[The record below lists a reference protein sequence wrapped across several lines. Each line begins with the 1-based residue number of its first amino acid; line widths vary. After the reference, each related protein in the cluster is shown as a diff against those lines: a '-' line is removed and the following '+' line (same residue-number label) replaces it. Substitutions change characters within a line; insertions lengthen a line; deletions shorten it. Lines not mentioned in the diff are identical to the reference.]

1 MPGPLFDFECEE
13 EDMLEYKAA
22 ELFGSHEQFRI
33 TRERTVRDEAPHTH
47 DFIEMVYIFSGTSRQ
62 WVDGQQFSVKR
73 GDMMFLG
80 YHQVHAFTVDS
91 PMEYVNILL
100 NPGFLSRQLVHEG
113 NIYEWLT
120 MAVSEDLEAGVG
132 AASPR
137 VTLPVEDMLEAEGII
152 GHMLEE
158 YQRRALGWQA
168 ALRGYLEVMLAK
180 LLRAMS
186 RTQER
191 QLSLSLM
198 PEVLGYIDAHLEEK
212 ITLSALAERCFY
224 HPSYFSRLFREKC
237 GMTLTEYVTKRRME
251 EAARLLEQTTMNVDQ
266 VAAQVGYSERKAFY
280 TAFRQWAGMPPG
292 AWRSS
297 RGKR

>member
-1 MPGPLFDFECEE
+1 
-13 EDMLEYKAA
+13 MLEYKAA

-33 TRERTVRDEAPHTH
+33 TRERTDRDEAPHTH
-47 DFIEMVYIFSGTSRQ
+47 DFIELVYIFSGSSRQ
-62 WVDGQQFSVKR
+62 WVDGQQFPAKR

-91 PMEYVNILL
+91 PIDYVNILL
-100 NPGFLSRQLVHEG
+100 HPGFVSRQLVHDG

-120 MAVSEDLEAGVG
+120 MAVSENLEAGLG
-132 AASPR
+132 GISPR
-137 VTLPVEDMLEAEGII
+137 ITLPVEDMLEAEGII

-158 YQRRALGWQA
+158 YRLRALGWQA
-168 ALRGYLEVMLAK
+168 ALRGYLEVLLAK

-186 RTQER
+186 RTEGR
-191 QLSLSLM
+191 RLSLSLM
-198 PEVLGYIDAHLEEK
+198 PEVLEYIDAHLEEK

-224 HPSYFSRLFREKC
+224 HPAYFSRLFREKC
-237 GMTLTEYVTKRRME
+237 GMTLTEYVTRRRME
-251 EAARLLEQTTMNVDQ
+251 EAARLLEQTALTVDQ
-266 VAAQVGYSERKAFY
+266 VATQVGYGERKAFY